1 MVEGVKRGQ
10 AAIVRM
16 RGSAQHRRRSVKMR
30 RCSPREAPIVQAN
43 PAILSSALG
52 SLFPA
57 AAVVAE
63 LRDPGEISL
72 LLPAEAAYLGRSVPK
87 RAREF
92 AAGRLCARRALA
104 EFGIADFPIEV
115 AADRRP
121 LWPPSIVG
129 SITHTD
135 GFCAAVVAERSSL
148 VSIGIDSEGAESV
161 KPELWES
168 ICVAD
173 EIAWLNSLAATQR
186 RAAATLMFSA
196 KEAFYKC
203 QYPLTLQFLGF
214 LDVQVQLPDWGAQ
227 RGIFT
232 IAANRD
238 IEVADHAVFPMCG
251 RYLFHEQFVTA
262 ALCLPAASA
271 KIPAAPKDQ

>member
-1 MVEGVKRGQ
+1 MVEAAKLGQ
-10 AAIVRM
+10 AAIVHM
-16 RGSAQHRRRSVKMR
+16 RRSAQRRRRSVKMR
-30 RCSPREAPIVQAN
+30 RCLPNEALIVQAN
-43 PAILSSALG
+43 PAILSIALG
-52 SLFPA
+52 SVFPD

-63 LRDPGEISL
+63 LRGPGEISL

-104 EFGIADFPIEV
+104 EFGMADFPIKV

-148 VSIGIDSEGAESV
+148 VSIGIDSERAESV

-173 EIAWLNSLAATQR
+173 EIAWLNSLAGTQR

-214 LDVQVQLPDWGAQ
+214 LDVQVQLPDWGAE

-238 IEVADHAVFPMCG
+238 IAVADHAVFPMCG

-262 ALCLPAASA
+262 SLCLPAAPA
-271 KIPAAPKDQ
+271 KIPAARKDQ